1 MKKIVI
7 LGASGSIGRQTLD
20 VVRQHPTLL
29 QCVGISVGRNIA
41 WLRELL
47 HRQLFELVC
56 VQYEDDAVALRNEF
70 PNQPFLVGDEGL
82 IRLSTLPSIDTVV
95 NALVGFSGLAPTLA
109 AIHAHKEIAL
119 ANKETLVVAGSWIMR
134 AAKEHKV
141 NIVPID
147 SEHSAIFQCLQGNRR
162 EDVRK
167 LIITASGGS
176 FRDKTIDELSN
187 VTVDQALAHPNWS
200 MGPKITIDSATLVNK
215 AFEVIEAH
223 WLFDLPYD
231 QIEAVIHPQSIIH
244 SMVEYVDG
252 SILAQ
257 LGSPDMR
264 LPIQYALLYPNRF
277 EIEHHAHLDFKRI
290 SELRF
295 AEIKPLRYPL
305 FYRILTEAKSGG
317 NRTTVIN
324 AANEVAID
332 AFLKNKIRFTQIDEI
347 ITHTLDNVP
356 TGPLTGLEDTI
367 ACDRASRE
375 IANQKIGG

>member
-20 VVRQHPTLL
+20 VVRQHPSLL
-29 QCVGISVGRNIA
+29 KCVGISVGRNIA

-47 HRQLFELVC
+47 RNQSFELVC
-56 VQYEDDAVALRNEF
+56 VQYENDAIALRHEF
-70 PNQPFLVGDEGL
+70 PNQTFSVGEEGL

-109 AIHAHKEIAL
+109 AIHAHKAIAL
-119 ANKETLVVAGSWIMR
+119 ANKETLVVAGSWIMQ
-134 AAKEHKV
+134 AAKEHNV
-141 NIVPID
+141 SIVPID

-162 EDVRK
+162 KDVRK

-176 FRDKTIDELSN
+176 FRDKSIDELSD

-264 LPIQYALLYPNRF
+264 LPIQYALLYPKRY
-277 EIEHHAHLDFKRI
+277 EIEHHTHLDFKRI

-295 AEIKPLRYPL
+295 AEIKPERYPL
-305 FYRILTEAKSGG
+305 FYRILTEAKRGG

-324 AANEVAID
+324 AANEVAIE
-332 AFLKNKIRFTQIDEI
+332 AFLKNKIRFTQIDDI
-347 ITHTLDNVP
+347 ITYALDNIP
-356 TGPLTGLEDTI
+356 MGSLTGLEDTI
-367 ACDRASRE
+367 ACDRASRD